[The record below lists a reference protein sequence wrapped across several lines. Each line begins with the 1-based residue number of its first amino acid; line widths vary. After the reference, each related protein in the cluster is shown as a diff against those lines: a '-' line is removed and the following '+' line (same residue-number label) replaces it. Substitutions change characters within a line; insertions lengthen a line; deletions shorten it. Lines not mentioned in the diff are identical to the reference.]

1 MVYYFQPDRV
11 LLMGIDKRK
20 AQLGKWRIP
29 ERTLFLIAILGG
41 SPGSIAGMFF
51 FRHKTRHAS
60 FRYGLPLIFV
70 LELIAVLFLYRLRF
84 TA

>member
-1 MVYYFQPDRV
+1 MK
-11 LLMGIDKRK
+11 LL
-20 AQLGKWRIP
+20 AQQYKTLYNLNVMSP
-29 ERTLFLIAILGG
+29 FPLFLIAILGG
-41 SPGSIAGMFF
+41 SPGSIVGMFF